1 MRRDRYRA
9 VMKALSDQMTAASED
24 LEFER
29 AARLRDRIRALSS
42 VSQEQSI
49 NPQTLEEADV
59 FAVHCEGDITQIF
72 FQLGNPLEKLL
83 GATTFTRKVI
93 LDLEQVNFLD
103 SSGLS
108 WLVACH
114 KRFQQ
119 QKGRMVLCAIPPRI
133 LQVLQFCR
141 MDRLFTTT
149 EDEAAAHKC
158 LQGDQ
163 P

>member
-1 MRRDRYRA
+1 MLNMTVA
-9 VMKALSDQMTAASED
+9 SDDGE
-24 LEFER
+24 
-29 AARLRDRIRALSS
+29 
-42 VSQEQSI
+42 V
-49 NPQTLEEADV
+49 V
-59 FAVHCEGDITQIF
+59 AVHCEGDITQIY

-83 GATTFTRKVI
+83 GAVTFTRKVI

-119 QKGRMVLCAIPPRI
+119 QGGRMILCSISPRI

-141 MDRLFTTT
+141 MDRLFAIT
-149 EDEAAAHKC
+149 DEQATARTQLK
-158 LQGDQ
+158 GEK

>member
-1 MRRDRYRA
+1 MLNMTVA
-9 VMKALSDQMTAASED
+9 SDDGEVVT
-24 LEFER
+24 
-29 AARLRDRIRALSS
+29 
-42 VSQEQSI
+42 
-49 NPQTLEEADV
+49 
-59 FAVHCEGDITQIF
+59 VHCEGDINQIY

-83 GATTFTRKVI
+83 GHLTFSRKVI
-93 LDLEQVNFLD
+93 LNLENVNYLD

-119 QKGRMVLCAIPPRI
+119 HNGRMVLCAIPPRI

-141 MDRLFTTT
+141 MDRLFAIT
-149 EDEAAAHKC
+149 EDESAARAC